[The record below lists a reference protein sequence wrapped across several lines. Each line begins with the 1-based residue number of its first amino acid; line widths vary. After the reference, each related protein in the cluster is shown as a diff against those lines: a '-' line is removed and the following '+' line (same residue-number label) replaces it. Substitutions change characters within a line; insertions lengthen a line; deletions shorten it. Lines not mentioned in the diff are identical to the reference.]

1 MPRMDRIAVSDSQ
14 TNWINIWS
22 TLNSWVVFQN
32 IKLNQIIPLWVQRS
46 CQQVLNSHKNA
57 KKKSSHSHWSILARV
72 NGSGRYFISYAKS
85 WRDGKMDWTFMSFQE
100 CSDWKTSGIFEGF
113 IGNFKTLLRI
123 SSSCRIH
130 ILFSPNTNFCLTRSI
145 AALRVGGHRLD
156 RRARIQF
163 GRVHLGCS
171 RRLALC
177 LRHSARI
184 GPSSVTVKRFLKH
197 IAKIQG
203 CFFDWSAQKVPDL

>member
-1 MPRMDRIAVSDSQ
+1 
-14 TNWINIWS
+14 
-22 TLNSWVVFQN
+22 
-32 IKLNQIIPLWVQRS
+32 
-46 CQQVLNSHKNA
+46 
-57 KKKSSHSHWSILARV
+57 
-72 NGSGRYFISYAKS
+72 
-85 WRDGKMDWTFMSFQE
+85 MDWTFMSFQK

-156 RRARIQF
+156 RQARIQF
-163 GRVHLGCS
+163 GRVHFGVFSTSLS
-171 RRLALC
+171 

-184 GPSSVTVKRFLKH
+184 GPDLLCHCHPSSAICHPDSKWQFVSLYFGDRQTLSLTGGSNWLEVIIFCDTDFFTHGGDPTDWKWWFFVTHRLHYSRGSQLTF
-197 IAKIQG
+197 
-203 CFFDWSAQKVPDL
+203 